1 MEYTKLQQLL
11 LRWYFDQKR
20 ELPWRKTTDP
30 YRVWLSEIIL
40 QQTRVNQ
47 GLPYYERFISNYPSV
62 HALAAADEDRV
73 LKDWEGLGYYSRAR
87 NLHHTAKFVSE
98 ERSGKFPEDYDGLL
112 KLKGVG
118 EYTAAAI
125 ASFAYNEEKAVVDGN
140 VFRFLSRLHADDT
153 PINSNKGKKHF
164 AQLARL
170 FLNRENPALHNQA
183 IMEFGALHCLPKNP
197 HCDSCPFNM
206 HCGAY
211 INKEVARL
219 PVKNKVGSKRVR
231 YFTYLFMEY
240 EGQSIIEKRREGIWQ
255 GLFQFPLI
263 ERSNLLSL
271 KNLLD
276 DTEFKEWLQND
287 FEITSQNVLKPHQ
300 LSHQSLHIQVLG
312 LSLSRKIVLPKGY
325 KWVQV
330 QALEELAFPR
340 PLRQYLD
347 EKQLNLPPF

>member
-1 MEYTKLQQLL
+1 MDYSKLQQLL

-87 NLHHTAKFVSE
+87 NLHHTAKHVSE
-98 ERSGKFPEDYDGLL
+98 AMNGEFPRDYQGLL

-125 ASFAYNEEKAVVDGN
+125 ASFSYNEAKAVVDGN
-140 VFRFLSRLHADDT
+140 VFRVLSRLHADDT
-153 PINSNKGKKHF
+153 PINGHKGKQHF
-164 AQLARL
+164 SHLAQL
-170 FLNRENPALHNQA
+170 FLNGESPATHNQA
-183 IMEFGALHCLPKNP
+183 IMEFGALQCIPKNP
-197 HCDSCPFNM
+197 PCESCPMKNY
-206 HCGAY
+206 CAAY
-211 INKEVARL
+211 KLNGVEQL
-219 PVKNKVGSKRVR
+219 PVKTKKAAKRSR
-231 YFTYLFMEY
+231 FFTYLFLEF
-240 EGQSIIEKRREGIWQ
+240 EGEAIIEQRKSGIWQ
-255 GLFQFPLI
+255 GLFQFPLL
-263 ERSNLLSL
+263 ERSKLPDLKSLLQDS
-271 KNLLD
+271 
-276 DTEFKEWLQND
+276 EFQKWVKSD
-287 FEITSQNVLKPHQ
+287 FEIIAQSALKPHQ
-300 LSHQSLHIQVLG
+300 LSHQSLHIQVLRLRLG
-312 LSLSRKIVLPKGY
+312 RKFILPKGY
-325 KWVQV
+325 KWEQV
-330 QALEELAFPR
+330 QALGELAFPR